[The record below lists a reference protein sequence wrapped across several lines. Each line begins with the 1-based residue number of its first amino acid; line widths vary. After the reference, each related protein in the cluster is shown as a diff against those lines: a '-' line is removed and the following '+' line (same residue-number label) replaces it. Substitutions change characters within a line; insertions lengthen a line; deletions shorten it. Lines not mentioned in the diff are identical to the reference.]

1 MSLGFYICLLNAFTT
16 WGQNLDEEGFRL
28 LTIIDTHTQ
37 NIMLGGQLSH
47 IIKKKKKQKNAKKNA
62 NSLFPYYL
70 DRITCFPDCIS
81 AVSVFCVS

>member
-28 LTIIDTHTQ
+28 LTIIDTHPQ
-37 NIMLGGQLSH
+37 NIMLDGQLSH
-47 IIKKKKKQKNAKKNA
+47 IIQKKMQKNAKKKNA
-62 NSLFPYYL
+62 NSLFPFYL
-70 DRITCFPDCIS
+70 DRIACFPDCIS